1 MGRFRMIS
9 YAGCG
14 FNGAYYLGVN
24 KVLLSN
30 LPKFIEK
37 EPLYAGVS
45 AGSISASSAAVF
57 GLRNDDYELD
67 FVKNFRAKAAKTR
80 FSNEL
85 KHVLRGTSKKKFRL
99 SNLISKN
106 YSMSTSQL
114 MLMRYALEEF
124 ILGLR
129 KCPGSIQNSV
139 FTRSLSSSRVLIAR
153 RSLSTRFW
161 HHVLFLTGQELFL

>member
-57 GLRNDDYELD
+57 GLRNDEYELD
-67 FVKNFRAKAAKTR
+67 FVKSFRAKAAKTR

-85 KHVLRGTSKKKFRL
+85 KHVLRGIF
-99 SNLISKN
+99 
-106 YSMSTSQL
+106 
-114 MLMRYALEEF
+114 
-124 ILGLR
+124 
-129 KCPGSIQNSV
+129 
-139 FTRSLSSSRVLIAR
+139 
-153 RSLSTRFW
+153 
-161 HHVLFLTGQELFL
+161 

>member
-1 MGRFRMIS
+1 MIS

-85 KHVLRGTSKKKFRL
+85 KHVLRGRSKKSSIFQ
-99 SNLISKN
+99 
-106 YSMSTSQL
+106 TSFQ
-114 MLMRYALEEF
+114 RT
-124 ILGLR
+124 
-129 KCPGSIQNSV
+129 
-139 FTRSLSSSRVLIAR
+139 TR
-153 RSLSTRFW
+153 
-161 HHVLFLTGQELFL
+161 